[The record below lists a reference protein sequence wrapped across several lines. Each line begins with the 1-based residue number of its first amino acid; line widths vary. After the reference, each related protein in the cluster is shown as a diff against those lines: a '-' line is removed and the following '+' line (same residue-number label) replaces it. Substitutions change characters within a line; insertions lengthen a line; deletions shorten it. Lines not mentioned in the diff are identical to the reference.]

1 MGKLYGAMSALACV
15 LLLSTSA
22 PAYAANYPLYV
33 RYIPYSP
40 PNLHLRTSRAT
51 TAYYVS
57 ITPGTTWN
65 FDLDPV
71 LAGTLSLAEGPIPVT
86 IGAYRVPANCSGAKT
101 VTVTVQYNIGG
112 AFTTIASE
120 TQVINVPGG
129 GAIVSLFAFNNLA
142 ATSSYVLQAGD
153 YVRLSV
159 SSATN
164 RLCLVNEFPTGG
176 TDADASRAVLQT
188 GPILSV
194 TKTSALIAD
203 PINGATNPKNIP
215 GATVRFTVL
224 VENDSAASAG
234 ADNVVVSDPIPANA
248 TYTAG
253 TMTLDTGSGPT
264 ALTDAADADAGQF
277 NGTDILVTPGII
289 PSGSTATVTFDIT
302 ID

>member
-1 MGKLYGAMSALACV
+1 MGKLIGAMSALACAV
-15 LLLSTSA
+15 LLGAGS
-22 PAYAANYPLYV
+22 PAQAADYPLYV

-40 PNLHLRTSRAT
+40 PNLHLRTARAT

-112 AFTTIASE
+112 IFTTVGSE
-120 TQVINVPGG
+120 TQVINVPGNG
-129 GAIVSLFAFNNLA
+129 FVVPRFAFNNIA
-142 ATSSYVLQAGD
+142 SSSSYVLQAGD

-176 TDADASRAVLQT
+176 TDNDASRAVLQT
-188 GPILSV
+188 GPMISV
-194 TKTSALIAD
+194 TKTSALVAD

-224 VENDSAASAG
+224 VENDPAASAG
-234 ADNVVVSDPIPANA
+234 ADNVIVSDPIPANA

-253 TMTLDTGSGPT
+253 TMTLDTGVGPVT
-264 ALTDAADADAGQF
+264 LSDAADADAGEF
-277 NGTDILVTPGII
+277 NGTDIIVTPGVIA
-289 PSGSTATVTFDIT
+289 PGATATVTFDIT